1 LKPSY
6 GRVSR
11 HGMIAFASSLDQA
24 GPLAR
29 DVADAAL
36 ALQVLAGH
44 DPLDATSSRNWVP
57 DYLAAV
63 DHGAKQGIAGLRV
76 GVQRSLLEGAHD
88 QVLHADVG
96 ARFREA
102 LDRLRGLGATVVP
115 VDLPHFDHAVATYYV
130 LCTAEA
136 SSNLA
141 RYDGLRYGMVGG
153 LSRGE
158 RSLLE
163 RYERTREAGFGAE
176 VKRRI
181 LLGTFV
187 LRADSYDDY
196 YGRAMKVRT
205 LIARDY
211 QQAFEACDLLASP
224 VVPVPGWRRGEK
236 VDDPLAMYLSDQFTI
251 GANLAGLPAMSIPAG
266 FGAVGG
272 TSLPVGLQLLGPQ
285 WGEVTLLRAAAAHE
299 AAMGAAP
306 LPVLS
311 EGAR

>member
-1 LKPSY
+1 
-6 GRVSR
+6 
-11 HGMIAFASSLDQA
+11 M
-24 GPLAR
+24 
-29 DVADAAL
+29 
-36 ALQVLAGH
+36 
-44 DPLDATSSRNWVP
+44 
-57 DYLAAV
+57 
-63 DHGAKQGIAGLRV
+63 
-76 GVQRSLLEGAHD
+76 
-88 QVLHADVG
+88 
-96 ARFREA
+96 
-102 LDRLRGLGATVVP
+102 VP